1 LPPKLK
7 KVQSQ
12 SLSSSGTAKH
22 SRLCQRHG
30 SRLTKSLQQ
39 NDILDGGN
47 QIEIADRITA
57 PPPCQM
63 KADNILD
70 DVATKSWLEIEQ
82 QESGGNLEG
91 LSAGIRRNLGGLSAK
106 P

>member
-82 QESGGNLEG
+82 QSNTVSTLWY
-91 LSAGIRRNLGGLSAK
+91 SYQS
-106 P
+106 